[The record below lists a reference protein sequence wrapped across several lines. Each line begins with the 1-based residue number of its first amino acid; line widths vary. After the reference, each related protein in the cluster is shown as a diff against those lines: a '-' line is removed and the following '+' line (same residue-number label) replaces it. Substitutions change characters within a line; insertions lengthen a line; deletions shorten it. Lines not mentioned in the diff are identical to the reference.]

1 MCELLS
7 NLGSLLTP
15 ETWRPLEVRL
25 TQGEV
30 SVYLASVMESVTGE
44 IVTTWP
50 RDTVQRLAIQDSEF
64 SWRCVASIVNK
75 CPELAASLDLADTS
89 PGVGWVTVG
98 LAKRGQNITDWVQ
111 RLLSQLETGAG
122 DSVRMV
128 VRCLEAP
135 SWPHPVVGVLYKQ
148 RLWSQLLPGLT
159 SGQVT
164 SCHVSAL
171 VLSLPHLPPPLLKSS
186 LSATLPRVVSALS
199 DPDTCHAALTCLD
212 TMTTSDPAS
221 VASHLTE
228 IVHNCL
234 AISLQAS
241 DVTHYSN
248 CLRAI
253 GFSTG

>member
-1 MCELLS
+1 M
-7 NLGSLLTP
+7 
-15 ETWRPLEVRL
+15 V
-25 TQGEV
+25 QH
-30 SVYLASVMESVTGE
+30 LAS
-44 IVTTWP
+44 
-50 RDTVQRLAIQDSEF
+50 QDSEP

-75 CPELAASLDLADTS
+75 CPELAASLDLAATS

-159 SGQVT
+159 TGQVT

-171 VLSLPHLPPPLLKSS
+171 VLSLPHLPPRCHVSS
-186 LSATLPRVVSALS
+186 PPSVTRTRVTPPSRVWTL
-199 DPDTCHAALTCLD
+199 
-212 TMTTSDPAS
+212 
-221 VASHLTE
+221 
-228 IVHNCL
+228 
-234 AISLQAS
+234 
-241 DVTHYSN
+241 
-248 CLRAI
+248 
-253 GFSTG
+253 